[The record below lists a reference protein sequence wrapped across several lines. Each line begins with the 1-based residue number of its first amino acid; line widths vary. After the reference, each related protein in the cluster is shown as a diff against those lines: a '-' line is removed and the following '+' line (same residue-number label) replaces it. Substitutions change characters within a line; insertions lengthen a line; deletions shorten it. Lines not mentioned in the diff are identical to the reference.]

1 MAQQIILRLPQVQL
15 RTGLS
20 RSSIYNAVKAGTF
33 PDRVALGAR
42 AVGWDSLAVD
52 AWVAERIGAAT
63 GSRRE
68 GK

>member
-1 MAQQIILRLPQVQL
+1 MAQQTILRLPQVQI

-33 PDRVALGAR
+33 PNRIALGAR

-52 AWVAERIGAAT
+52 AWIADRIGAAT
-63 GSRRE
+63 PAFRE
-68 GK
+68 RK